1 MVSSTGRQPTV
12 ASGYTSTANAVRAS
26 EPDHDPGTSGV
37 ELYVLVM
44 RSRNVGVTDMQQMT
58 LFESEEQGSV
68 EVVINDQRQHKLTIR
83 PILLPAA
90 NVFVSTH
97 HRHHKPLKIHKFS
110 IAVMDEDNRMRGIA
124 ILGRPVA
131 RLYDDGLTIEV
142 LRVATDGCAN
152 ACSALYGASRR
163 IAKEFGYTRLITYT
177 LMSEPGTSLKAAGW
191 RIDATN
197 VGGNVWNNN
206 SRNDGRKRT
215 DVTLGQ
221 KKIRWRGI

>member
-1 MVSSTGRQPTV
+1 M
-12 ASGYTSTANAVRAS
+12 
-26 EPDHDPGTSGV
+26 
-37 ELYVLVM
+37 
-44 RSRNVGVTDMQQMT
+44 TDMQQMT

-68 EVVINDQRQHKLTIR
+68 EAVINDQRQHKLTIR

-163 IAKEFGYTRLITYT
+163 IAKAFGYTRLITYT

-221 KKIRWRGI
+221 RKIRWRGI